1 MRLTSCVPQ
10 GSLLGPGLFSIF
22 TNDLPLS
29 LDSKLEMF
37 DDDSIS
43 FIIGNSTDS
52 ISIQIQDLL
61 HQLITWSKFTSMFIH
76 PVKSEVMLI
85 SKTPF
90 IGPIRLIIIDNKPIN
105 CVSSSPWVEIDNKL
119 NWSPHIKMGT
129 SNFNAKISKLKQM
142 KTFNRSTLE
151 SIYFKGILPSVTYCI
166 SLWGSSNLLADL
178 EDSHTCAARLIHNI
192 SISTPKHEV
201 LSMAKWTSL
210 HYMYERRLA
219 CIAYQAFYK
228 LAPDHIINLFTKHG
242 TPYNLRDNLRL
253 ELVCSKSKALH
264 DSFTHRASI
273 VWNCLP
279 SQLKYKPSY
288 S

>member
-10 GSLLGPGLFSIF
+10 GSLLGPRLFSIF

-37 DDDSIS
+37 DDDSTA

-61 HQLITWSKFTSMFIH
+61 HQLITWSKFNFKFIH

-90 IGPIRLIIIDNKPIN
+90 IGPIRLITIDDKPIN
-105 CVSSSPWVEIDNKL
+105 CVSSSSWVELDNKL

-142 KTFNRSTLE
+142 KIFNRSTLE
-151 SIYFKGILPSVTYCI
+151 SIYFKGTLPSVTYCI
-166 SLWGSSNLLADL
+166 
-178 EDSHTCAARLIHNI
+178 T
-192 SISTPKHEV
+192 
-201 LSMAKWTSL
+201 
-210 HYMYERRLA
+210 
-219 CIAYQAFYK
+219 Q
-228 LAPDHIINLFTKHG
+228 
-242 TPYNLRDNLRL
+242 
-253 ELVCSKSKALH
+253 
-264 DSFTHRASI
+264 
-273 VWNCLP
+273 
-279 SQLKYKPSY
+279 
-288 S
+288 